1 MKNFNSCDLLRIPA
15 RVLAALALV
24 LVTGAAQAQNYPQR
38 PVRLI
43 VPFAAGGITD
53 AAGRFFA
60 HFLSERLGQQVV
72 VENRG
77 GGGGTVGSAL
87 AARATPD
94 GYTLLFSSVVTY
106 GMTYGDAKRL
116 TYNPEKDFVP
126 VALVARGANVFV
138 VHPSVKANTI
148 KELVEL
154 ARANPG
160 KLHYCSPGVGSD
172 PHIIGEMFK
181 QRFNINIVHV
191 PYKGGG
197 AGVFD
202 LVSGQLEMCVLGT
215 STSAPRVKAG
225 QLRGLAVTSASRSP
239 LMPGVPTMAEVGV
252 SDFVFSVPL
261 FLVLAPAATPAEAV
275 ARLTRETVA
284 IVSQLPEFRNRLV
297 EIGSEPVEPL
307 TGEAFSRAVLG
318 EAKRWREM
326 AALAGLKEE

>member
-24 LVTGAAQAQNYPQR
+24 LVTCAAQAQNYPQR

-60 HFLSERLGQQVV
+60 HFLSERFGQQVV

-77 GGGGTVGSAL
+77 GGGGTVGSAV

-94 GYTLLFSSVVTY
+94 GYTLLFSSVETY

-116 TYNPEKDFVP
+116 TYNPEKDFMP
-126 VALVARGANVFV
+126 VALLARGANVFV
-138 VHPSVKANTI
+138 VHPSVKATTI

-154 ARANPG
+154 ARTNPG
-160 KLHYCSPGVGSD
+160 KLHYCSPGVGSN

-181 QRFNINIVHV
+181 QRFNIDIVHV

-197 AGVFD
+197 AGVVD
-202 LVSGQLEMCVLGT
+202 LVSGQLQMCVLGT

-225 QLRGLAVTSASRSP
+225 QLRGLAVTSAARSP
-239 LMPGVPTMAEVGV
+239 LMPDLPTMAEVGV
-252 SDFVFSVPL
+252 SDFVLGPL
-261 FLVLAPAATPAEAV
+261 FLVLAPAGTPAEAV
-275 ARLTRETVA
+275 ARLTRDTVA
-284 IVSQLPEFRNRLV
+284 VSQMPEFRNRLV